1 MSISNH
7 RVIAQL
13 KLHQSFGGGE
23 VYSRFLCEA
32 ISAIG
37 LQPLIVTHPEASYW
51 ENLSLPFKTIHLTA
65 NNNKEGIS
73 RIPKNAILINH
84 APMSRDD
91 VQRASSTHK
100 MLCITHMPFTG
111 DPHSL
116 DGYDRILGVS
126 EHVNNSLRSK
136 GITPWP
142 TPLLGVS
149 DVKRGPSQSV
159 IKKNSEFDW
168 DQRKVRDRFLG
179 LTEPYWSKLRHKPTF
194 NKTSD
199 TITIAIVSRLTTI
212 KKFPELLKSI
222 TPAIQEKHNVRIEIF
237 GSGGYAQVRDIK
249 KSIRPIA
256 SKVRFWGHQHDVESV
271 YRNVDI
277 VLSGLPEREA
287 LGLNLIEAQQLGVPV
302 LAVKAPPFTET
313 VSDGVTGWLYKDP
326 REDNGRH
333 FKQLLSKIADGKLQL
348 DHTKRE
354 EHLEKFSMK
363 SFSER
368 INNALLDF
376 LQ

>member
-1 MSISNH
+1 MSINDR

-23 VYSRFLCEA
+23 IYARFLCEA

-37 LQPLIVTHPEASYW
+37 LQPLIVTHPKASYW
-51 ENLSLPFKTIHLTA
+51 ENLLLPHKTIHFTA

-73 RIPKNAILINH
+73 KIPENAILINH
-84 APMSRDD
+84 APMSQED
-91 VQRASSTHK
+91 VQTASSKHK
-100 MLCITHMPFTG
+100 VLCIVHMPFTG
-111 DPHSL
+111 EPCAF
-116 DGYDRILGVS
+116 DGYDKILGVS
-126 EHVNNSLRSK
+126 EHVNNSLRNK

-149 DVKRGPSQSV
+149 DINRGPDHSI

-168 DQRKVRDRFLG
+168 DQRKVRDRLLG
-179 LTEPYWSKLRHKPTF
+179 ITEPYWSRLRRKQTF
-194 NKTSD
+194 NKTQN

-222 TPAIQEKHNVRIEIF
+222 APVIQETNNVRIEIF

-249 KSIRPIA
+249 KAIQPIVN
-256 SKVRFWGHQHDVESV
+256 KVRFWGHQHDVESV
-271 YRNVDI
+271 YRSVDI

-313 VSDGVTGWLYKDP
+313 VADGVTGWLYKDP
-326 REDNGRH
+326 REDDGRH
-333 FKQLLSKIADGKLQL
+333 FKQLLSKIVDGKLRL

-354 EHLEKFSMK
+354 VHLEKFSMK

-368 INNALLDF
+368 INNALSDF
-376 LQ
+376 L